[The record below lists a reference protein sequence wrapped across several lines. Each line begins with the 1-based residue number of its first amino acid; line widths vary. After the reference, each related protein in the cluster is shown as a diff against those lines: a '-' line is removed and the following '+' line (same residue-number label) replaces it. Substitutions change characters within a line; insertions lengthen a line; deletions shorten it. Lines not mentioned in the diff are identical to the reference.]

1 MESDL
6 FNGALPFPVNFTTI
20 AIGLVILLALIAF
33 VRGVIGMLVG
43 ILCLLAGAF
52 VGYWCHSLI
61 PGWISIFTEQ
71 PSPRFAFFAALGI
84 GVSVYICLRLM
95 VGAFLLAPIRKKR
108 EGRLLGGIFG
118 AALSLIPAAVVIF
131 VLGLGFWMAGVI
143 FSIDNTDTGVAVKE
157 GEVVTER
164 PFWARW
170 NEALDRD
177 YVASLIA
184 KVDPVAV
191 RAKGVLL
198 NLMVAL
204 KDNAAGG
211 KLSEDPAAGKVLRN
225 VKVRELDK
233 DPEITKLVE
242 KGDYTRLINHPKVR
256 EVAADREV
264 SGLLEDV
271 HVEKA
276 VDSSLYAVE
285 KSGNRVRRTRS
296 MRFSLR

>member
-6 FNGALPFPVNFTTI
+6 FNGNLPFPVNFTTI
-20 AIGLVILLALIAF
+20 AIGLAILLALIAF
-33 VRGVIGMLVG
+33 VRGVIGMFLG
-43 ILCLLAGAF
+43 MICLLAGAF
-52 VGYWCHSLI
+52 VGYWCHSHI
-61 PGWISIFTEQ
+61 PGWIGVFTEQ
-71 PSPRFAFFAALGI
+71 PSPRFAFFAALAI
-84 GVSVYICLRLM
+84 GFSVYICLRLI
-95 VGAFLLAPIRKKR
+95 VGAFLLAPMRKKK

-131 VLGLGFWMAGVI
+131 VLGLGLWMAGAL
-143 FSIDNTDTGVAVKE
+143 FSVGNTDAGVAAQE

-170 NEALDRD
+170 NEALDSD
-177 YVASLIA
+177 YIASVIA
-184 KVDPVAV
+184 KIDPVAV
-191 RAKGVLL
+191 RAKGALL

-211 KLSEDPAAGKVLRN
+211 KLSEDPGAGRVLRN
-225 VKVRELDK
+225 AKVRELDK
-233 DPEITKLVE
+233 DPEISKLVE
-242 KGDYTRLINHPKVR
+242 KGDYTRLINHPKVK
-256 EVAADREV
+256 EVAADPEV
-264 SGLLEDV
+264 SGLLEDL

-285 KSGNRVRRTRS
+285 KSGKRVRRVRS

>member
-6 FNGALPFPVNFTTI
+6 FNGSLPFPVNFTTI
-20 AIGLVILLALIAF
+20 AIALAILLALIAF
-33 VRGVIGMLVG
+33 VRGVIGMFVG

-61 PGWISIFTEQ
+61 PGWISVFTEQ

-84 GVSVYICLRLM
+84 GFSVYICLRL
-95 VGAFLLAPIRKKR
+95 VAGAFLLAPMRKKK
-108 EGRLLGGIFG
+108 EGRLLGGVFG

-131 VLGLGFWMAGVI
+131 VLGLGLWMAGAL
-143 FSIDNTDTGVAVKE
+143 FSLGNTDAGVTAQE

-177 YVASLIA
+177 YVASVIA
-184 KVDPVAV
+184 KIDPIAV
-191 RAKGVLL
+191 RAKGALL

-211 KLSEDPAAGKVLRN
+211 KLSEDPAAGRVLRN
-225 VKVRELDK
+225 KKVRELDK
-233 DPEITKLVE
+233 DPEISRLVE
-242 KGDYTRLINHPKVR
+242 KGDYTRLINHPKVK

-264 SGLLEDV
+264 SGLLEDLN
-271 HVEKA
+271 VEQA
-276 VDSSLYAVE
+276 VDESLYAVE
-285 KSGNRVRRTRS
+285 KSGNRVRRMRS